1 MNKNLIIGLVVTGVL
16 VLGGIG
22 WFVYSSN
29 SDDGTSNT
37 VQSLS
42 TGDVASLMNPYDQPV
57 TMTGTTSDSADPSSN
72 ATITMQFQDDNTWAM
87 TLESDGGTTQII
99 YDNNFSYMQNPDDG
113 TWLRLPA
120 GDATDSPAN
129 DFRISDE
136 EIADFRTNAVAVG
149 QSNCSLGT
157 CEVYEW
163 TDPTTG
169 EVATL
174 KIGAGNRIAEVTSVS
189 GTITTNIVFDYDA
202 PVDVQVPTDY
212 QEFNIPQ

>member
-157 CEVYEW
+157 CEV
-163 TDPTTG
+163 
-169 EVATL
+169 
-174 KIGAGNRIAEVTSVS
+174 
-189 GTITTNIVFDYDA
+189 
-202 PVDVQVPTDY
+202 
-212 QEFNIPQ
+212 